1 MKTMKEQ
8 DITKM
13 EFLLTLNENIVVQR
27 YFNVKGYNPEAKNS
41 IEFYEFIKDLKDEL
55 EYYLKMKTVVYM
67 MDNKEA
73 IVHDP
78 KIMETSFTEGPEM
91 FNMFVKVGDQTICH
105 RIFDGKKFPPKVRYT
120 VDVRPYLKD
129 VLKEL
134 TDIFSSEELNF
145 QYCEDVLNSIIESNG
160 DGCDFIIKMVVEKDK
175 KKWTAIEEDIDEED
189 IDCD

>member
-1 MKTMKEQ
+1 MKNMKEQ

-27 YFNVKGYNPEAKNS
+27 YFNVKGFNPDAKSS
-41 IEFYEFIKDLKDEL
+41 IEFYQFIKDLKDEL

-73 IVHDP
+73 IMHDP
-78 KIMETSFTEGPEM
+78 KIMETSFTEGPEV
-91 FNMFVKVGDQTICH
+91 FNIFVKVGDQTICH

-134 TDIFSSEELNF
+134 TDIFSSEELNYE
-145 QYCEDVLNSIIESNG
+145 YCEFDLR
-160 DGCDFIIKMVVEKDK
+160 D
-175 KKWTAIEEDIDEED
+175 
-189 IDCD
+189 